1 MVVVIVNQRL
11 IRAASCTKAT
21 VNSKYDYQSRSTA
34 LARTIF
40 TLPGFGAS
48 FDLVSQECEFDQSL
62 HKMFRRR
69 RKAVHIYKESG
80 CFEKSKN

>member
-1 MVVVIVNQRL
+1 MVVVIVNQQL

-40 TLPGFGAS
+40 TCKLPGFGAG

-62 HKMFRRR
+62 RKMFRRR
-69 RKAVHIYKESG
+69 QKAV
-80 CFEKSKN
+80 NT